1 VFRIALKGAL
11 EKKLRLFSTALSVI
25 LGVAFLTGTL
35 VFTDTIR
42 RTFDNLF
49 ADVFSET
56 DSYVRSTST
65 VDMGMGG
72 DQRGRISEDVVATV
86 QAVPGVA
93 DARGVVEGYAQ
104 LVDADGKAIGNPGQG
119 APTLGM
125 SYTGGPMSPWRLD
138 EGSRVP
144 GANEVVIDRGSADKG
159 DLHVGDTVTVLTQ
172 TGPHELPIVGI
183 VRFGTV
189 DSPGGA
195 SAALFDLATAQDLLL
210 GHGGEIDAV
219 MVKGDGSLSQRELTD
234 RIAAVIPDGTEA
246 LTGKQITDEAQNTMR
261 DALGF
266 FNTFLLVFAVI
277 GLVVACFTIY
287 NTFQII
293 ITQRTHEMAL
303 LRALGATRRQVLWA
317 QLTEAGVV
325 GLLASI
331 VGLAAGVLV
340 AKLLKAVLAAF
351 GIDIPAGG
359 TVFLART
366 AVVALIVGIGVT
378 MVSSVLPSLR
388 ASRVP
393 PIAAIRDVAVEST
406 GLSRIRLLNG
416 ALLTALGVLGFVG
429 GLSGRGLAW
438 VGFGALLTFV
448 GVFVLGPLLSR
459 PVSRVLGA
467 PIVAIAGVT
476 GALARENAM
485 RNPKRTARTGGAL
498 MVGVA
503 LVAGITV
510 IAASAKD
517 WMRDVFG
524 RTFTGDFVVSTDSY
538 GFGGLSPDV
547 AIQLNQLPEV
557 EAATGIRVGAAKDIT
572 GGGDDTTY
580 IAVDPVTAPKL
591 FDIGMLSG
599 SVEGLTTDGILVD
612 DDEAADRG
620 LAVGDHLQFGFL
632 DGSTHDLTVQGIY
645 TEQDLAGPFVI
656 SQALHEQ
663 TGVDQFDFS
672 VYVAKAKGVSE
683 SAAKAAIAAVSDAYP
698 NADLESRSEYI
709 DAQAAQIDPLVNLMY
724 ALLALAVI
732 IALVNIANSMALSI
746 HERTRELGLLR
757 AVGMSRHQTRASVAW
772 EAVVVAL
779 LGTGLGVVIGVFFG
793 WAISVTI
800 RDEGFDTFTLPWQP
814 IVLIALAAVLGG
826 VLAAARPARR
836 AARLDVLRAIAT
848 E

>member
-1 VFRIALKGAL
+1 MLRIAIKGAL
-11 EKKLRLFSTALSVI
+11 AKKLRLFSTALSVI

-35 VFTDTIR
+35 VFTDTIQ

-49 ADVFSET
+49 ADVFAQT
-56 DSYVRSTST
+56 DSYVRSSTT
-65 VDMGMGG
+65 VDLGMGSE
-72 DQRGRISEDVVATV
+72 QRGRMSEDVVDTIRG
-86 QAVPGVA
+86 VPGVA
-93 DARGVVEGYAQ
+93 DVRPVVEGYAQ

-125 SYTGGPMSPWRLD
+125 SYTDGPMTPWRLT

-144 GANEVVIDRGSADKG
+144 ASGEVVIDQGSADKG
-159 DLHVGDTVTVLTQ
+159 DLQIGDTVAVLTQ

-183 VRFGTV
+183 ARFGTI

-195 SAALFDLATAQDLLL
+195 SVALFDLGTAQDLLL
-210 GHGGEIDAV
+210 GQRGEIDAV
-219 MVKGDGSLSQRELTD
+219 MIKGADGVSQQELTH
-234 RIAAVIPDGTEA
+234 RVSAVIPDGTEA
-246 LTGKQITDEAQNTMR
+246 LTGQQITDEAQDSMK

-266 FNTFLLVFAVI
+266 FNTFLLVFAAI

-293 ITQRTHEMAL
+293 ISQRTHEMAL

-317 QLTEAGVV
+317 QLTEAGFV
-325 GLLASI
+325 GVIASVI
-331 VGLAAGVLV
+331 GLGTGVLV
-340 AKLLKAVLAAF
+340 AKLLKAVLAGF

-359 TVFLART
+359 TVFLTRT
-366 AVVALIVGIGVT
+366 AVVAMIVGTGVT
-378 MVSSVLPSLR
+378 MVSAVLPSMR

-393 PIAAIRDVAVEST
+393 PIAAIRDVAIEHT
-406 GLSRIRLLNG
+406 TQSRFRLLNG
-416 ALLTALGVLGFVG
+416 ALLTALGVMGFVG

-438 VGFGALLTFV
+438 VGFGALLTFL

-467 PIVAIAGVT
+467 PIVAAAGIT
-476 GALARENAM
+476 GALARENAI

-517 WMRDVFG
+517 WTRDIFG
-524 RTFTGDFVVSTDSY
+524 RTFTGDFVVSTDTY
-538 GFGGLSPDV
+538 GFGGLSPEV
-547 AIQLNQLPEV
+547 AQQLNALPEV
-557 EAATGIRVGAAKDIT
+557 EAATGIRIGAAHDVA
-572 GGGDDTTY
+572 DDSDTSY
-580 IAVDPVTAPKL
+580 IAVDPTTGAKL
-591 FDIGMLSG
+591 FDIGMIEG
-599 SVEGLTTDGILVD
+599 SVEALTTSGILVD
-612 DDEAADRG
+612 DDEAADRD
-620 LAVGDHLQFGFL
+620 LAVGDHVLFRFI
-632 DGSTHDLTVQGIY
+632 DGVTRDLTVQGIY

-672 VYVAKAKGVSE
+672 VYVATAPGVSE
-683 SAAKAAIAAVSDAYP
+683 SAAKTAIAGVSDAYP

-709 DAQAAQIDPLVNLMY
+709 DSQAAQIDPIVNLMY
-724 ALLALAVI
+724 ALLGLAVI

-772 EAVVVAL
+772 EAVLVAM
-779 LGTGLGVVIGVFFG
+779 LGTGLGVIIGVFFG

-800 RDEGFDTFTLPWQP
+800 RDEGFDAFTMPWRP
-814 IVLIALAAVLGG
+814 IAFIAVAAVLGG